1 MAGSRSGRGRL
12 GRVDGYT
19 VIPVAYGTTA
29 GNTARYRCPAHEA
42 ELSLLLL
49 DLWRGSDD
57 SSSSSGGRLRS
68 LFVRL
73 SHASGFARLSTGTE
87 FIEAVWAWS
96 EVGAFIKT
104 TFVADDLAWVEGG
117 ATP

>member
-19 VIPVAYGTTA
+19 VIPIAYGTTA
-29 GNTARYRCPAHEA
+29 RNTARNRCPAHETK
-42 ELSLLLL
+42 LSLLLL

-57 SSSSSGGRLRS
+57 SSSSSGRLGS

-73 SHASGFARLSTGTE
+73 SHTSGFARLSTGTE

-117 ATP
+117 TAP